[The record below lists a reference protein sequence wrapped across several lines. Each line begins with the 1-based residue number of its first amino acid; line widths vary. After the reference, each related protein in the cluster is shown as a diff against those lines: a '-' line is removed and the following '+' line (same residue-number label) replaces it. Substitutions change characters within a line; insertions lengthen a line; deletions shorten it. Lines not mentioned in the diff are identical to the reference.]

1 MWNEGTVNNWQ
12 PANTVHCYTS
22 FELYTVSF
30 LCGRSHSFLR
40 VLKGKK
46 KGLSFSS
53 YGGLPLLFP
62 LLAISSD
69 FAKPQPYC
77 LCILHEYYQENLK
90 SYDVTWYKG
99 PLYVKRL
106 SCTSGVSVRD
116 FVPQKMFPRLR
127 VVVHCI
133 FFEFIVN
140 SAFISSS
147 EEQKKKNLH
156 LKKAKQFCKRLSY
169 GKPSSIYNIQMN

>member
-1 MWNEGTVNNWQ
+1 MWNEGTVNWQ
-12 PANTVHCYTS
+12 PTNTVHCYTS
-22 FELYTVSF
+22 FELYTFSF

-46 KGLSFSS
+46 KGLSFSC
-53 YGGLPLLFP
+53 YGGLPIFFS
-62 LLAISSD
+62 LLAVSSD
-69 FAKPQPYC
+69 FAKSQPYC

-127 VVVHCI
+127 VVVHYI
-133 FFEFIVN
+133 FLIH
-140 SAFISSS
+140 S
-147 EEQKKKNLH
+147 EQRFYYFQFRRAKKKSSF
-156 LKKAKQFCKRLSY
+156 KKSKTIF
-169 GKPSSIYNIQMN
+169 